1 MADDRDEDP
10 PDDGPPQYTVYKS
23 RPRLLRREE
32 RIDDLR
38 EGVPRP
44 DGEPPRRRRWLPWRR
59 RPGLRRLTL
68 GRFVVLPPLALA
80 LWVGLS
86 FILFLVSA
94 QLHSESAADTQLQGA
109 GFTLTSPNTILALGS
124 D

>member
-32 RIDDLR
+32 RIEDLR

-44 DGEPPRRRRWLPWRR
+44 DGEQPGRRRWLPGGPGPAGNPPRRRRWLPWRR
-59 RPGLRRLTL
+59 RPGRRRLTF
-68 GRFVVLPPLALA
+68 GRFVAWVLLAVI
-80 LWVGLS
+80 LWVGVS
-86 FILFLVSA
+86 FIL
-94 QLHSESAADTQLQGA
+94 
-109 GFTLTSPNTILALGS
+109 
-124 D
+124 

>member
-10 PDDGPPQYTVYKS
+10 PDRGPPQYTVYKA

-38 EGVPRP
+38 DGVPRP

-59 RPGLRRLTL
+59 RPGRRRLTL
-68 GRFVVLPPLALA
+68 GRFVAWLLLALA
-80 LWVGLS
+80 LWVGVS

-94 QLHSESAADTQLQGA
+94 QLHSEGRADTQLQ
-109 GFTLTSPNTILALGS
+109 
-124 D
+124 